1 MNVDDSDLI
10 KRLKKKAV
18 EIRINIVKMI
28 GYNSGHAG
36 GALSAVDVVTALYF
50 HRMKHDPKNPY
61 WRERDRFVLSKG
73 HAAPLLYAVLAE
85 AGYFD
90 KKILLTLRKFKSPL
104 QGHPD
109 MRFKPGIP
117 GIEISTGEL
126 GQGLSV
132 ACGISLASK
141 VNNKNYRVY
150 VLLGDGEIQEGQIWE
165 AAMAASHHNMSNL
178 TAIVDN
184 NKLQIDGFVN
194 EVMDIYPIV
203 DKWKAFG
210 WNAMEIDGHDMKQI
224 LDALKTAVE
233 KKSKPTVIIA
243 NTIKGKGVSF
253 WENNVASHH
262 VHAGEISQ
270 EQMAQAINELNE
282 LKKRIDE

>member
-1 MNVDDSDLI
+1 MNVDDSELI

-18 EIRINIVKMI
+18 EIRINIVRMI

-165 AAMAASHHNMSNL
+165 AAMAASHHKMSNL